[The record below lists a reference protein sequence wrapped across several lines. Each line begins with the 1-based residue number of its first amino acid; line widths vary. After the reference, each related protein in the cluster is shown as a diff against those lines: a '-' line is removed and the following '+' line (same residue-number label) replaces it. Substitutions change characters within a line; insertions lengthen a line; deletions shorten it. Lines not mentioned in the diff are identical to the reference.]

1 MNISLEWL
9 RSFVDIPFS
18 VTELADRLTMV
29 GLEVDAIH
37 DRHAHLKSI
46 VTARV
51 EKVVQ
56 HPNADRLSLCTVS
69 DGKASYQIVCGA
81 PNVKAGIIVP
91 LALAGASFPSGL
103 VIRETTIRGITSQGM
118 LCSQTELEL
127 GEDADGIWVLPDA
140 TRLGVPLDEALDI
153 QGIVLEISITPN
165 RGDCLSVLGI
175 AREVAAICGTPVAP
189 PASELE
195 ETGRPIGELT
205 SVTVDDPVGCPRYS
219 ARIVEGVTIAP
230 SPEWMR
236 RRLEDAGLRAIN
248 NIVDVTNYV
257 LVESGQPLHAFDWNR
272 LRERRIVV
280 RRARAGERLTTLD
293 GVERTLFDDSLLIC
307 DGEGPVALAGIMG
320 GLNSEIYADT
330 SDVLIESACFDPL
343 CIRRTTKKVGL
354 RSESSYRFE
363 RGVDPEGVIRA
374 LDRAAQLV
382 AETGGGRIARGRID
396 VYPTP
401 YRPPVLTL
409 RVGRTNRFLGT
420 SLSGTKMARALQ
432 SLQMQVEEL
441 DGGETLKVTPPAFRP
456 DITREVD
463 LAEEVVRV
471 VGYDQVPVTSPLAA
485 VHAEPVNPYLRAR
498 QSTKDALCAARFDEV
513 INYAFISHAALS
525 RLRLSEG
532 DPGLSP
538 IPVLNPLSEEQGV
551 MRTSLVPGLL
561 QTARRNLDHRNEDM
575 RIYELSKVFIPR
587 SGEALPD
594 EPHQLAGLMSGKR
607 STDLLYGG
615 PGVVDYSDVKG
626 VVEEIAALFNL
637 SEITFRSEAIPPYLD
652 EKRSASVFS
661 QSMRL
666 GALGPVH
673 SVVLEAF
680 DIKQGVFLFELDF
693 DRLFELRRPQPLFR
707 SLPRFP
713 SVIRDMALVVDEN
726 LPAREPWDF
735 VWQQQIPLLE
745 QVEIFDIY
753 RNPQLGTGKKSLG
766 YRLTYRANDRNL
778 TDEEVNDLH
787 GELVA
792 KVLKTFSAELR

>member
-9 RSFVDIPFS
+9 HSFVDIPFS
-18 VTELADRLTMV
+18 VTELADRLTMA
-29 GLEVDAIH
+29 GLEVEAIH
-37 DRHAHLKSI
+37 DRHAHLKHV

-51 EKVVQ
+51 EKVVP

-69 DGKASYQIVCGA
+69 DGKASFQIVCGA
-81 PNVKAGIIVP
+81 PNVRAGIVVP

-103 VIRETTIRGITSQGM
+103 VIRETTIRGIASQGM
-118 LCSQTELEL
+118 LCSQMELEL
-127 GEDADGIWVLPDA
+127 GDDASGIWVLPDA
-140 TRLGVPLDEALDI
+140 TRIGVPLDEALDI
-153 QGIVLEISITPN
+153 QRVVLEISITPN

-175 AREVAAICGTPVAP
+175 AREVAAICGVSVTF
-189 PASELE
+189 PATNLE
-195 ETGRPIGELT
+195 EAGRPIGELT

-219 ARIVEGVTIAP
+219 ARIVEGVTIAS
-230 SPEWMR
+230 SPEWIR
-236 RRLEDAGLRAIN
+236 RRLEDAGLRSIN

-257 LVESGQPLHAFDWNR
+257 LLELGQPLHAFDWNR

-280 RRARAGERLTTLD
+280 RRANAGERLTTLD

-320 GLNSEIYADT
+320 GLNSEIYPDT

-363 RGVDPEGVIRA
+363 RGVDPEGVVRA
-374 LDRAAQLV
+374 LDRAAQLM
-382 AETGGGRIARGRID
+382 AEMGGGRIAKGRID

-409 RVGRTNRFLGT
+409 RVAKTNRFLGT
-420 SLSGTKMARALQ
+420 SLSGNEMANALKA
-432 SLQMQVEEL
+432 LQMQVEEV
-441 DGGETLKVTPPAFRP
+441 DGGETLKVIPPTFRP

-471 VGYDQVPVTSPLAA
+471 AGYDRVPVTLPLAA
-485 VHAEPVNPYLRAR
+485 VHAEPVNPYLHAR
-498 QSTKDALCAARFDEV
+498 QSTKEALSAVGFDEV
-513 INYAFISHAALS
+513 INYAFISNAALS
-525 RLRLSEG
+525 RLGLPDG
-532 DPGLSP
+532 DPALSP
-538 IPVLNPLSEEQGV
+538 IAVLNPLSEEQGV

-587 SGEALPD
+587 PGETLPD
-594 EPHQLAGLMSGKR
+594 EPHQLAGLMSGR
-607 STDLLYGG
+607 RNTDLLYGG
-615 PGVVDYSDVKG
+615 EALVDYSDVKG
-626 VVEEIAALFNL
+626 VVEEILALFHL
-637 SEITFRSEAIPPYLD
+637 SEISFRSESVPTYLD
-652 EKRSASVFS
+652 ETGSASVFS
-661 QSMRL
+661 RSMRL

-673 SVVLEAF
+673 SAVLEAF
-680 DIKQGVFLFELDF
+680 DIKQGVFLFELEF

-713 SVIRDMALVVDEN
+713 SVVRDMALVVDES
-726 LPAREPWDF
+726 LPVQEVWDF
-735 VWQQQIPLLE
+735 LWRQEIPLLE

-753 RNPQLGTGKKSLG
+753 RNPQLGAGKKSLG
-766 YRLTYRANDRNL
+766 YRLTYRAGDRNL

-792 KVLKTFSAELR
+792 RVLKTFSAELR